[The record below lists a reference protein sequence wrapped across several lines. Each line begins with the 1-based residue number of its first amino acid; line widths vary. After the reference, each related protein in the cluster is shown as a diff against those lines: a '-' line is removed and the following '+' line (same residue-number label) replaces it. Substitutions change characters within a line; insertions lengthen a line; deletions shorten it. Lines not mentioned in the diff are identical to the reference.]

1 MATTSP
7 LTHQK
12 DKPNLPQ
19 KRGQIKAQ
27 IFSSLVKFV
36 TSKGE
41 KITGNNGDNSN
52 NAGGYASTTPPP
64 SAYNSDVSS

>member
-1 MATTSP
+1 MATTSS
-7 LTHQK
+7 LTHDK
-12 DKPNLPQ
+12 DKANLPP

-27 IFSSLVKFV
+27 IFSSFVKFV

-41 KITGNNGDNSN
+41 KITENNDDNNN
-52 NAGGYASTTPPP
+52 NAGGSASTTPPP